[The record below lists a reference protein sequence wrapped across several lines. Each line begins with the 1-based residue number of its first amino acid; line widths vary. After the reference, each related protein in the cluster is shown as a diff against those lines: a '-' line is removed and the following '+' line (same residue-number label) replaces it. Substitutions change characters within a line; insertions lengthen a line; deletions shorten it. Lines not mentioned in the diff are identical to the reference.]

1 MPVCT
6 GLHNK
11 RFHFFVDGVLY
22 FALLLL
28 LSGDTMLNP
37 GLFGKDEMDYLKK
50 LQDAMMTKL
59 GNIDTRITNH
69 DAKMAEING
78 MLDTTQGQI
87 GNAMKLV
94 QEHATVIKDLTH
106 RVRVQQ
112 IKNIDIGNRSRILN
126 LV

>member
-1 MPVCT
+1 
-6 GLHNK
+6 
-11 RFHFFVDGVLY
+11 
-22 FALLLL
+22 
-28 LSGDTMLNP
+28 MLNP

-50 LQDAMMTKL
+50 LQDAIMTKL

-94 QEHATVIKDLTH
+94 QERATVIKDLTH

-112 IKNIDIGNRSRILN
+112 KKNIDIENRSRILN
-126 LV
+126 LVFYEIDDNDRSEM